1 MKSFVS
7 VLFSRP
13 NTILEDYSNLLD
25 IIDFEKFIDK
35 KNETLLKVNISWDK
49 YYPGCS
55 TAPWQLEGVIKKLQD
70 SGFSEIFLTS
80 SINS

>member
-70 SGFSEIFLTS
+70 SGFSEIIS
-80 SINS
+80 AHNGV